1 MSNNVTPIAAAA
13 AAHVVAQSLPASET
27 ADPLVRSIAAICH
40 EVNKAYCESIGDM
53 TQPTWDDAPEWQKV
67 SAIEGVKLHLGNPNL
82 GVDAS
87 HRAWLEHKRAE
98 GWTYGPIKDP
108 AKKEHPCFVPYAD
121 LPQEQKVKDFLFR
134 GVVHAIAREQA
145 R

>member
-1 MSNNVTPIAAAA
+1 MTPTPTALAARVAARANQPTATELAIAR
-13 AAHVVAQSLPASET
+13 VA
-27 ADPLVRSIAAICH
+27 H

-53 TQPTWDDAPEWQKV
+53 TQPLWEDAPDWQRE
-67 SAIEGVKLHLGNPNL
+67 SAIAGVKLHLTNPNL
-82 GVDAS
+82 GVSAS
-87 HRAWLEHKRAE
+87 HDAWLAHKRAD

-108 AKKEHPCFVPYAD
+108 VKKEHPCFVPYAD
-121 LPQEQKVKDFLFR
+121 LPHEQKVKDFIFR

>member
-1 MSNNVTPIAAAA
+1 MTTSTTPVAAAA
-13 AAHVVAQSLPASET
+13 AAYITAESIPASAT
-27 ADPLVRSIAAICH
+27 ASPLVISIAAVAH
-40 EVNKAYCESIGDM
+40 EVNKAYCEAIGDS
-53 TQPTWDDAPEWQKV
+53 TQLTWDDAPEWQKA
-67 SAIEGVKLHLGNPNL
+67 SAIEGVKLHLSNPNL

-98 GWTYGPIKDP
+98 GWTYGPLKDP
-108 AKKEHPCFVPYAD
+108 VKKEHPCFVPYAD

>member
-1 MSNNVTPIAAAA
+1 MKSL
-13 AAHVVAQSLPASET
+13 AH
-27 ADPLVRSIAAICH
+27 SIARVAH
-40 EVNKAYCESIGDM
+40 EVNKAYCESLGDF
-53 TQPTWDDAPEWQKV
+53 TQVDWEDAPQWQKD
-67 SAIEGVKLHLGNPNL
+67 SAIAGAELHLANPNL

-87 HRAWLEHKRAE
+87 HRAWMEHKRAE

-121 LPQEQKVKDFLFR
+121 LPANQQAKDFIFR
-134 GVVHAIAREQA
+134 GVVHAIAREMA